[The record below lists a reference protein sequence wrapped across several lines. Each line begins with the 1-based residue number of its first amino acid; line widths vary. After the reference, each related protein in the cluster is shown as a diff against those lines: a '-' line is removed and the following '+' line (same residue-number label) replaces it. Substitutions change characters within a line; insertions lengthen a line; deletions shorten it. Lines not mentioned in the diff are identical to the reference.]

1 MITHGRGYLFGIE
14 DDNEEEYEIKETVLK
29 VAESEEDYE

>member
-1 MITHGRGYLFGIE
+1 MRKNIE
-14 DDNEEEYEIKETVLK
+14 DDNEEEYKIKETVLK